1 MCWASME
8 MLLLL
13 FNHTVSQ
20 LPGHGES
27 TGTQVW
33 EAWTLASAPLHLP
46 PSRDSGV
53 AAPGESLLEAVPP
66 CEAPHHCLRLPRS
79 SQDNSKA
86 HV

>member
-20 LPGHGES
+20 LPGHRES
-27 TGTQVW
+27 TGTQMW

-46 PSRDSGV
+46 PGTQAWLPR
-53 AAPGESLLEAVPP
+53 GESLLEAVPP
-66 CEAPHHCLRLPRS
+66 YEAPHHCLRLPRS
-79 SQDNSKA
+79 SQHNSKA